1 MVRARLPD
9 REGDVSSGGV
19 AIHYEVHGSGSP
31 TVLLVPPAPITHAQI
46 WKTLLPHLARRNRVV
61 TFDGR
66 GNGRSG
72 RPTAIE
78 DHTRAANVADI
89 VAVLDATGTQQ
100 VVVVTLCDAAWWALD
115 LIAVHPER
123 VVGFVALEPGIP
135 HLGGPQAHW
144 AAAVETWDEH
154 LEDPQGWQLFNRHVI
169 TTSHRR
175 WVEFFFDAQLVEPHS
190 TKQLEDAVGWALES
204 TGQILAAS
212 EEGHDLDMPT
222 REEIVAR
229 CRGIGVPTLV
239 VHGDRDVC
247 QNVDKGRE
255 LAELTGGELL
265 VIEGGGHLA
274 LVRDPVRVNRAVGDF
289 VDRLS
294 RRPAPHRWTRARSRA
309 PRVLYV
315 SSPIGLGHARR
326 DLAITG
332 ELRRLRPESR
342 STGSRRTR

>member
-31 TVLLVPPAPITHAQI
+31 TVLLVPPSPITHAQI

-89 VAVLDATGTQQ
+89 VAVLDATGTQH

-115 LIAVHPER
+115 LIAGHPER
-123 VVGFVALEPGIP
+123 VVGFVAIEPGMP

-154 LEDPQGWQLFNRHVI
+154 LEDPQGWQLFNRHAI

-190 TKQLEDAVGWALES
+190 TRTAGGRGRLGARVDGADPRGERGGPRPRHAD
-204 TGQILAAS
+204 
-212 EEGHDLDMPT
+212 EG
-222 REEIVAR
+222 R
-229 CRGIGVPTLV
+229 
-239 VHGDRDVC
+239 DR
-247 QNVDKGRE
+247 
-255 LAELTGGELL
+255 
-265 VIEGGGHLA
+265 
-274 LVRDPVRVNRAVGDF
+274 RAVPR
-289 VDRLS
+289 DRGADA
-294 RRPAPHRWTRARSRA
+294 RRAR
-309 PRVLYV
+309 
-315 SSPIGLGHARR
+315 
-326 DLAITG
+326 
-332 ELRRLRPESR
+332 
-342 STGSRRTR
+342 